1 MTFPFKLILSDA
13 VQMSGKFEFY
23 YSDYNESNKGWVV
36 DFLYES
42 FAISN
47 FAPESTI
54 PSRSPRI
61 RFQPYGS

>member
-36 DFLYES
+36 DFLYVR
-42 FAISN
+42 FALSN
-47 FAPESTI
+47 FA
-54 PSRSPRI
+54 PRI
-61 RFQPYGS
+61 RFQVKAIEEGS